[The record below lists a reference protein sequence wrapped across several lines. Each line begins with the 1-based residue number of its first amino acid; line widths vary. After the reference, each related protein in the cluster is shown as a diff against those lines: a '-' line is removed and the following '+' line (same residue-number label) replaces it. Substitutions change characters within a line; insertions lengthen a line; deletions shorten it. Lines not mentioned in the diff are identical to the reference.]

1 MRNDKEERR
10 RAFEQIA
17 ERRGYDIT
25 RNGAIYQNIL
35 TNDAFYLY
43 EAGLQQVSPV
53 REAGPWSAGAA
64 GDGKAFVQSNDFSHD
79 VRLMVT
85 GDFASPEQ
93 RLAYAEELAR
103 RLNRAGEGVIQPE
116 D

>member
-1 MRNDKEERR
+1 MQNDKEERR
-10 RAFEQIA
+10 RAFEQLA

-35 TNDAFYLY
+35 TNDAFYLF

-53 REAGPWSAGAA
+53 REAGPWSAGIS
-64 GDGKAFVQSNDFSHD
+64 DGKAFVQSDDFSHD
-79 VRLMVT
+79 VRLMVN
-85 GDFASPEQ
+85 GEFASPEL